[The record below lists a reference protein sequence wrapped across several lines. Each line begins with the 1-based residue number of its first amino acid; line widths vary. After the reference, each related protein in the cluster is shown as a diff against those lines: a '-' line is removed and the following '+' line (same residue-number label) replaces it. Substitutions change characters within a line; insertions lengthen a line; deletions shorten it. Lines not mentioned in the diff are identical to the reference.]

1 MAWDWALEFDP
12 VATEG
17 LALDLP
23 GASGD
28 YASTPDSAAV
38 SVTGD
43 LDIRAHVALDDWTPA
58 SNNMLVAKFFETG
71 YERSYFLA
79 WLTNSGLQLLW
90 SSDGAGTGQQNA
102 NSTGLITTATGLSSG
117 DIHIRATLDVDD
129 GAAGRIV
136 QFFWSL
142 DGVTWTQLGA
152 DVTGAATSIADTDS
166 LLTIGA
172 GRNTGSLYPA
182 TGEVYSAQVYDGID
196 GTLAADFNPTRDA
209 TLGASTVTSSTTG
222 EVWTINGSA
231 AIIDSDVIPN
241 NSRPPVPVTDIL
253 GASVNYG
260 KTGEA
265 LQYSGG
271 TMTLAIDNASSA
283 YTPGGGG
290 TYTTARFLGV
300 PVKLYANV
308 TGVGA
313 PTWTHG
319 PPAVFTGVVTDV
331 SWSFDSAFQSTMT
344 VQVSD
349 MLTMLGTLSFV
360 DVDSGNGLDITAG
373 TAAAALTATL
383 VAANAVT
390 SQVTQTTILNP
401 SGDAGPGLLAV
412 TDYIGSAGAL
422 AQTVERSDG
431 GDVYVRHGLPVDAT
445 NAYNALTFRT
455 RGQQPISGALGTL
468 YLDLPGASGD
478 YASTPDSAAV
488 SITGDIDIR
497 CYVALDDWTPAANS
511 MLVAKFNEAFNKESF
526 FLDILTS
533 SGLQFLW
540 SEDGLV
546 TQTATSSVTL
556 DASAADTSAG
566 AALHLRATMD
576 VDDGASNSAVR
587 FYWSNDGVVWSQ
599 LGVTRTSGSVTSI
612 YDSAALLT
620 LGAGRD
626 SGSLF
631 PLSGD
636 MYSAQLY
643 DGIDGTLAADF
654 DPTRDASAGDTTF
667 TSSTTGEVWTVNGNA
682 SIDSTIVGLYPLNL
696 WDTSLTP
703 AGDEPHNF
711 ARIDFASGAAI
722 AYSQATYTSDGGTA
736 QTAQVPD
743 VNLNEFG
750 ARSITR
756 TGLLALN
763 DAATLGLAE
772 HFLQQY
778 GVETIA
784 PLATRGVELP
794 PIVTGDNDGY
804 ELVKYSVG
812 DTCTINFRPA
822 NASATITIVGVVA
835 GISWSI
841 TPAAASLV
849 VRLEDGDQTVGFILD
864 SDAFGR
870 LDINRL

>member
-1 MAWDWALEFDP
+1 MAWDWALDFQP
-12 VATEG
+12 AATED
-17 LALDLP
+17 LELVLP

-28 YASTPDSAAV
+28 DASTPDSAAV
-38 SVTGD
+38 SITGD
-43 LDIRAHVALDDWTPA
+43 IDIRAYAALDDWTPTTTQT
-58 SNNMLVAKFFETG
+58 LVAK
-71 YERSYFLA
+71 YNWSSQRSYRFYVN
-79 WLTNSGLQLLW
+79 T
-90 SSDGAGTGQQNA
+90 DGKLIVQTSPTGA
-102 NSTGLITTATGLSSG
+102 TVLGITSTVAPTVSNGAAL
-117 DIHIRATLDVDD
+117 HVRATVDVDD
-129 GAAGRIV
+129 GGGNRV
-136 QFFWSL
+136 GKFYTSS
-142 DGVTWTQLGA
+142 DGISWIQLGA
-152 DVTGAATSIADTDS
+152 TVTTAGATSIFDGTA
-166 LLTIGA
+166 LLTVGA
-172 GRNTGSLYPA
+172 VDVSGTDDPMAG
-182 TGEVYSAQVYDGID
+182 VMYSAQVYNGID
-196 GTLAADFNPTRDA
+196 GTLAADMNPTRDA
-209 TLGASTVTSSTTG
+209 SAGDTTFTSSTTG
-222 EVWTINGSA
+222 EVWTVNGSA
-231 AIIDSDVIPN
+231 SIGYDDPVA
-241 NSRPPVPVTDIL
+241 VPVTDIL

-313 PTWTHG
+313 PAWTHG

-412 TDYIGSAGAL
+412 TDYTGSAGAL

-468 YLDLPGASGD
+468 YLNLPGASGD
-478 YASTPDSAAV
+478 YASTPDSAAT

-497 CYVALDDWTPAANS
+497 WY
-511 MLVAKFNEAFNKESF
+511 
-526 FLDILTS
+526 
-533 SGLQFLW
+533 G
-540 SEDGLV
+540 
-546 TQTATSSVTL
+546 TL
-556 DASAADTSAG
+556 DTWGTTQQTFISKYHTTANRSYRMLITAG
-566 AALHLRATMD
+566 GSLQMLISTTGSDYLAQSSTVVVPFSDGATGHVRATLD
-576 VDDGASNSAVR
+576 VDNGA
-587 FYWSNDGVVWSQ
+587 
-599 LGVTRTSGSVTSI
+599 
-612 YDSAALLT
+612 
-620 LGAGRD
+620 AGRD
-626 SGSLF
+626 YKFYTSTDGVTWVQLGSTVTVAGAVSIFDGTAAVNL
-631 PLSGD
+631 PGYNNGGEPAAGEA
-636 MYSAQLY
+636 YSAQIY
-643 DGIDGTLAADF
+643 DGIDGTLVADF
-654 DPTRDASAGDTTF
+654 DPTRDASVGDTTF
-667 TSSTTGEVWTVNGNA
+667 TSSTTGEVWTINGNA

-778 GVETIA
+778 GVESIA

-804 ELVKYSVG
+804 ELVKYTVG
-812 DTCTINFRPA
+812 DTCTIHFRPA
-822 NASATITIVGVVA
+822 NASATVTIAGVVA